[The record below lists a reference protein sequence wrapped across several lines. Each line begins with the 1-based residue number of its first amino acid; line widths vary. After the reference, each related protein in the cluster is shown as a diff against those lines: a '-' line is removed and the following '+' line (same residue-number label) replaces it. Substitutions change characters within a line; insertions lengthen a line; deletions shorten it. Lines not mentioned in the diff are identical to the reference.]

1 MFFRFTLLA
10 SWRNLFVL
18 VTNLGIILLLQE
30 AAAAKPADEA
40 EINPELTKVTW
51 TSEKEKAEAEG
62 EDKPLKGVEED

>member
-1 MFFRFTLLA
+1 M
-10 SWRNLFVL
+10 
-18 VTNLGIILLLQE
+18 QE
-30 AAAAKPADEA
+30 AAAKPDEA